1 MKKNNF
7 FILLLSLCLVV
18 FGGILL
24 LFYSSLSETE
34 KVGFEEESGSK
45 TTAGPNLHE
54 NEAFPPI
61 YVSIFTHNEEPNSGQ
76 YPNFVEDE
84 SAFWEQRN
92 GVVQFA
98 QMLHEEGV
106 SYNFQSDWTFLLAAT
121 LYDSGTPSTQGKN
134 VLRYLKEDLGFEI
147 DPHAHETS
155 YNYAD
160 VAYLIEQLGVEP
172 SFVVGGFIADPPE
185 KSKLEYLSKPIQRR
199 QYSSYIWQ
207 AEILMGAG
215 TSLHVNEEALWV
227 SGIWKPQNNEQFQVH
242 DDAASLVAVGSYTS
256 EWNGLY
262 ELLELQKQGV
272 LEPGKIYT
280 ASLFAKQKDFVNE
293 TYIEEFRQRIQD
305 LADETAAGRIEWVGF
320 GEVYSVWLM
329 EYNAEPNQLF
339 YTDVHSDEFA
349 SSGVETAS
357 DEGSCGDGICQS
369 IEMRKGVCVEDCA

>member
-1 MKKNNF
+1 MNEEPTPE
-7 FILLLSLCLVV
+7 IL
-18 FGGILL
+18 G
-24 LFYSSLSETE
+24 TN
-34 KVGFEEESGSK
+34 
-45 TTAGPNLHE
+45 THE

-84 SAFWEQRN
+84 DAFWEQRN

-121 LYDSGTPSTQGKN
+121 LYDSGTPSTRGKN

-147 DPHAHETS
+147 DPHAHETKYS
-155 YNYAD
+155 YAD

-185 KSKLEYLSKPIQRR
+185 KSKLEYLSKPIQGR
-199 QYSSYIWQ
+199 QYSSYTWQ

-215 TSLHVNEEALWV
+215 TSLHLNEEALWV
-227 SGIWKPQNNEQFQVH
+227 SGIWKPQNNEQFHVH
-242 DDAASLVAVGSYTS
+242 DDAASLVVVGSYTS

-280 ASLFAKQKDFVNE
+280 ASLFANQKYFVNE
-293 TYIEEFRQRIQD
+293 TYIEEFRQHIQD

-320 GEVYSVWLM
+320 GEVFQLWFD

-339 YTDVHSDEFA
+339 YTDVHAAESSTGTESSSD
-349 SSGVETAS
+349 
-357 DEGSCGDGICQS
+357 SCGDGICQS
-369 IEMRKGVCVEDCA
+369 IEMRMGVCAEDCT